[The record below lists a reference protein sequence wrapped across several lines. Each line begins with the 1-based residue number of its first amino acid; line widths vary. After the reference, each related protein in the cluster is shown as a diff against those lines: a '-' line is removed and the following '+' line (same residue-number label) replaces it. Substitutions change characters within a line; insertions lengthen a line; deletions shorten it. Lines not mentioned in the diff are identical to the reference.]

1 MFQAKSSTN
10 SVPASI
16 IVDEIPALTIGST
29 MFWKD
34 EDGYWQTVE
43 IIDCEPIGWG
53 WCCIKWHT
61 PSGWHTRSLP
71 VIQLVD
77 LDTYLEQQDDYG
89 RFEADD
95 TDYDSIKDDMAERA
109 YLHRL
114 GNGG

>member
-1 MFQAKSSTN
+1 MLKHITDSA
-10 SVPASI
+10 PASI
-16 IVDEIPALTIGST
+16 IVDDTPETPALAIGST

-34 EDGYWQTVE
+34 GDGYWQTVE
-43 IIDCEPIGWG
+43 VIDCEPIGWG
-53 WCCIKWHT
+53 FCCIKWHT

-95 TDYDSIKDDMAERA
+95 NDTAFDEYHDRQAII
-109 YLHRL
+109 RL
-114 GNGG
+114 GYGG